1 MNFSDE
7 YTEVLEKL
15 HGERARPG
23 VWFRSDDCHQQR
35 GRYVAEIREDSQSGT
50 TEVGRI
56 LKNPEETGYIQD
68 AGPTALEAARE
79 EVPPGRNRIPMK
91 AHPAATEPREVMDI
105 RQAADYL
112 GISADTLYKYAS
124 EGFVP
129 AFKLGNRW
137 RFKRSRLN
145 DWMDQQST
153 GGHMP
158 AVKEEKAARA
168 KAKKPVESVRPG
180 RRKSA
185 TQ

>member
-1 MNFSDE
+1 M
-7 YTEVLEKL
+7 K
-15 HGERARPG
+15 
-23 VWFRSDDCHQQR
+23 
-35 GRYVAEIREDSQSGT
+35 SQT
-50 TEVGRI
+50 
-56 LKNPEETGYIQD
+56 
-68 AGPTALEAARE
+68 
-79 EVPPGRNRIPMK
+79 
-91 AHPAATEPREVMDI
+91 AATEQREVMDI

-153 GGHMP
+153 GGNMP
-158 AVKEEKAARA
+158 AAKEEKASRA
-168 KAKKPVESVRPG
+168 KAKKPVESVRPA

-185 TQ
+185 AQ